1 MKKLQKLFLVGI
13 VSSLLMQNTF
23 AWGGEIDYST
33 SPLNNIA
40 DLVKN
45 SETKKI
51 ISNNIASIINNNIQ
65 EEYNY
70 NNYHFYT
77 KKLILDIGIPE
88 LLKNKIQKAYIAFS
102 TQSNPGEIII
112 TKNIKKIDNTS
123 EFARTIVLDKEIF
136 DKYLSNDY
144 GDSFLWT
151 FYIVLNDGTVLPFS
165 NSLYL
170 YIPGNIADGKLQIIS
185 NIYAQKNSF
194 YSPVPIIDLLQKI
207 FLKFQEGKT
216 GNEYIAILEKAIEKI
231 DGKIKPIEEE
241 RTKIANS
248 IQKEEDFTKFINFW
262 ATIERYNTFNEIRSN
277 IGWEIRAKQNE
288 WLIDEIF
295 SNK

>member
-1 MKKLQKLFLVGI
+1 
-13 VSSLLMQNTF
+13 MQNTF